1 MGPLIPMGQTPTFV
15 VIGAGQAGGRAVEA
29 MRAAGFSGRILLV
42 GHEAYVPYERPP
54 LSKKMLTGDGGPDS
68 AYLHDPSFY
77 DDRKIEMRLGV
88 DAVAIDREARSLQLS
103 NGETLVYDKLLLT
116 TGARVRRIA
125 IPGAELPGVDYLR
138 DMDESLS
145 LRARLGAGAR
155 LVVIGGGYIG
165 LEAASA
171 ARARGCHV
179 VVLEAADRVLNRVV
193 APEISRFYE
202 DLHRANGVDIRTGVK
217 LLEFTGDGKVEAV
230 VCEGGVTCPADF
242 VIVGIGVEAETG
254 LAEAAGLTVDNGIVV
269 DAFGRT
275 SDKNIYAAGDVA
287 NQPNEAL
294 GRRVR
299 LESWQNAQNQAIAV
313 ARVMCGGSEPYQE
326 LPWFWSD
333 QYGLNLQMVGL
344 PEGWD
349 RLVIR
354 GDLAS
359 HKFTAFYLCGGLV
372 VGANALNNPRDIRFT
387 RMLMEQGARPDPA
400 ALADP
405 NVPLKSLLG
414 G

>member
-1 MGPLIPMGQTPTFV
+1 MNQATFV

-42 GHEAYVPYERPP
+42 GSEAYVPYERPP
-54 LSKKMLTGDGGPDS
+54 LSKKLLTGDTEIETT
-68 AYLHDPSFY
+68 YLQDPSFY
-77 DDRKIEMRLGV
+77 DDQRIEMRLSV
-88 DAVAIDREARSLQLS
+88 DAVAIDREARTLELS
-103 NGETLVYDKLLLT
+103 SGETLVYDKLLLT
-116 TGARVRRIA
+116 TGARVRKLS
-125 IPGAELPGVDYLR
+125 IPGADLPGVHYLR
-138 DMDESLS
+138 SMDESLAI
-145 LRARLGAGAR
+145 RERLVAGAR
-155 LVVIGGGYIG
+155 LVVVGGGYIG

-171 ARARGCHV
+171 ARTRGCEV
-179 VVLEAADRVLNRVV
+179 VILEAADRILNRVV

-242 VIVGIGVEAETG
+242 VIVGIGVEADSG
-254 LAEAAGLTVDNGIVV
+254 LAEAAGLAVDNGIVV
-269 DAFGRT
+269 DAYGQT
-275 SDKNIYAAGDVA
+275 SDEHIYAAGDVA
-287 NQPNEAL
+287 NQPNELL
-294 GRRVR
+294 GRRLR

-313 ARVMCGGSEPYQE
+313 ARVMCGGTEPHQE

-344 PEGWD
+344 PESWD
-349 RLVIR
+349 QIVIR
-354 GDLAS
+354 GEMAS
-359 HKFTAFYLCGGLV
+359 HKFTAFYLRDQLV

-387 RMLMEQGARPDPA
+387 RMLMEQGARPDPV

-405 NVPLKSLLG
+405 NIPLKSLLEA
-414 G
+414 